1 MAYLC
6 SFCEDQM
13 GKFCTMQY
21 SIVSNNRHV
30 AFFRKLA
37 WMSLFLLFFY
47 KFYKTESQNP
57 IVKATLEAHIF
68 NVGWKSCSSVGVFY
82 AKNLMLTF
90 LSSYNLLDS
99 APSQPSSWKFAHF
112 MISFL
117 KKVTIFLIKL
127 HLHHEFSLKYSITY
141 FINKSKHCSF
151 LCGCKFKL
159 VTKMKRM
166 ALRW

>member
-1 MAYLC
+1 
-6 SFCEDQM
+6 M
-13 GKFCTMQY
+13 GAITMQY

-47 KFYKTESQNP
+47 KTDWQNP

-90 LSSYNLLDS
+90 LSSYNSLYS

-117 KKVTIFLIKL
+117 KKVAIFLIKP
-127 HLHHEFSLKYSITY
+127 HLRHEFYLKYSITY

-151 LCGCKFKL
+151 LLGCKIEL
-159 VTKMKRM
+159 VTKIKCIAL